1 MRKMTT
7 RTKSAP
13 IRVGLVVPH
22 LFIHREIMPQVIFSP
37 GRLALELA
45 EGLAATGLDV
55 TLFTPGPADT
65 VVRNIT
71 VDLGYF
77 EQELTAR
84 GDSYIDLLKKH
95 PLVFVSLAR
104 QAQAELIAKA
114 YAMANAGELDLVHIY
129 TNEEDLALP
138 FAALCSKPV
147 VFTHHDPFSFLV
159 RYKHVFPKYAHLNW
173 ISVSLAQRRDMP
185 PDTNWVANIY
195 HGADGEVFRPVERP
209 SGGYFAYMGRI
220 VEPKGVH
227 WAIAAVKE
235 FNRRHPHSPTKLK
248 IAGKHYAGHSKDS
261 YWQDRVRPELG
272 DAIDYVG
279 YLREDEVKSRFL
291 ANARA
296 LIMPSTFAEPFGLV
310 MAEALACGTPV
321 VGLRSGAIPE
331 VVKNGETGW
340 VVDGQHELAEALGKV
355 DEIDRNKCRVDFED
369 RFKIE
374 KMVAGHVLAY
384 EKVLSKR

>member
-1 MRKMTT
+1 
-7 RTKSAP
+7 
-13 IRVGLVVPH
+13 
-22 LFIHREIMPQVIFSP
+22 MPQVIFSP

-45 EGLAATGLDV
+45 AGLEAQGVDV

-77 EQELTAR
+77 ERELAAR
-84 GDSYIDLLKKH
+84 GDTYVELLKKH

-138 FAALCSKPV
+138 FAALCAKPV
-147 VFTHHDPFSFLV
+147 VFTHHDPFSFMV

-185 PDTNWVANIY
+185 ADTNWVANIY
-195 HGADGEVFRPVERP
+195 HGVDPESFRPVEKP
-209 SGGYFAYMGRI
+209 AADYFVYMGRI
-220 VEPKGVH
+220 IEPKGVH
-227 WAIAAVKE
+227 FAIRAVKE
-235 FNRRHPHSPTKLK
+235 YNRLHPEAVIKLK

-261 YWQDRVRPELG
+261 YWQERVVPELG
-272 DAIDYVG
+272 PEIEYVG
-279 YLREDEVKSRFL
+279 FIKGENEKREFL

-310 MAEALACGTPV
+310 MAEALACGTPI
-321 VGLRSGAIPE
+321 VGLNSGAIAE
-331 VVKNGETGW
+331 VVKNGETGF
-340 VVDGQHELAEALGKV
+340 VVDRPDQLAEALERVG
-355 DEIDRNKCRVDFED
+355 ENDRKQCRSDFEL
-369 RFKIE
+369 RFTLGR
-374 KMVAGHVLAY
+374 MVAEHARIYKKLV
-384 EKVLSKR
+384 